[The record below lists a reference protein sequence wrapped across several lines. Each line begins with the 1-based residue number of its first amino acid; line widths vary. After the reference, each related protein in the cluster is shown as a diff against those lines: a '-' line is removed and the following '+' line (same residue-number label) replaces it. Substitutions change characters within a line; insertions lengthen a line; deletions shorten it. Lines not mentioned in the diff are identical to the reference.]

1 MNHPH
6 PSHLALLLF
15 IPLLAACHERP
26 KIERSHDTSAKHPE
40 STTHIAAPGIVE
52 PWGGETKLAA
62 LDSGVLAELIV
73 TEGKHVKRGELLA
86 RLEDARQRHAVLL
99 AEAEL
104 RQAEAES
111 AGTAPAAE
119 EVRVARAEF
128 ERAAHELDQRRRD
141 AARATQLGGVGALP
155 EAEVERVSAALKS
168 DESTVEAARARL
180 AVAERGARP
189 SQRHLLLAR
198 REAAATRLASARTD
212 LARREVRAPF
222 DGVVL
227 FSRYHVGEFY
237 APENGPLLV
246 LGDLTRLQVRAEVSD
261 IDAVGL
267 EQGAACQLRGD
278 GGEVLGEGILA
289 RLAVESASRRL
300 PSERPTDRSDA
311 RVRET
316 FIEITKG
323 STLVPGLRVW
333 AYCSGRAAPGRI
345 AENG

>member
-1 MNHPH
+1 MNHPR
-6 PSHLALLLF
+6 PSVLALLLTIF
-15 IPLLAACHERP
+15 LLAACHERP
-26 KIERSHDTSAKHPE
+26 KVERSRDPGAKHPE
-40 STTHIAAPGIVE
+40 SAGQIAAPGIVE

-73 TEGKHVKRGELLA
+73 AEGKHVKRGELLA
-86 RLEDARQRHAVLL
+86 RLDDARQRHAVLL

-104 RQAEAES
+104 RQAEAETS
-111 AGTAPAAE
+111 GTAPSAE
-119 EVRVARAEF
+119 EVRVAKAEL

-141 AARATQLGGVGALP
+141 AARATQLGSVGALP
-155 EAEVERVSAALKS
+155 EAEVERTSASLRS
-168 DESTVEAARARL
+168 DEATVKAARGRL
-180 AVAERGARP
+180 AIAERGARP
-189 SQRHLLLAR
+189 SERHLLLAR
-198 REAAATRLASARTD
+198 RDAAATRLASARTD

-237 APENGPLLV
+237 APENGPLLI

-261 IDAVGL
+261 MDAGSL
-267 EQGAACQLRGD
+267 EPGASCQLRGD
-278 GGEVLGEGILA
+278 GGEALGEGVLA
-289 RLAVESASRRL
+289 RLAVESASRNL
-300 PSERPTDRSDA
+300 PNERPTDQSDA

-316 FIEITKG
+316 FIEVTVG